1 MKPGL
6 GNLDW
11 ILFGMF
17 FENFEGRLA
26 AIEQSKKESL
36 NKVGRA
42 CQKEKREI
50 LFKGDSFCIYSRSK
64 RDRLPS
70 TSKQKGHSRLSLEL
84 FEDQNGQC
92 PKLNLSLF
100 IIKESLLK
108 LKNKLGSNC
117 QDIPKG
123 DSFQQK
129 MQAKGH

>member
-50 LFKGDSFCIYSRSK
+50 LLESDSSCMLILYNK
-64 RDRLPS
+64 RI
-70 TSKQKGHSRLSLEL
+70 TFGV
-84 FEDQNGQC
+84 
-92 PKLNLSLF
+92 
-100 IIKESLLK
+100 KE
-108 LKNKLGSNC
+108 
-117 QDIPKG
+117 
-123 DSFQQK
+123 
-129 MQAKGH
+129 